1 MYQSDIFVYSQ
12 FIETGVHDMKLKWD
26 FIFDGVKGLAE
37 RYKSDN
43 YAVYIFWNGMGFH
56 LTAAT
61 DDLKSA
67 VLNQEPKL

>member
-1 MYQSDIFVYSQ
+1 
-12 FIETGVHDMKLKWD
+12 MKLRWD

-56 LTAAT
+56 LIAAT